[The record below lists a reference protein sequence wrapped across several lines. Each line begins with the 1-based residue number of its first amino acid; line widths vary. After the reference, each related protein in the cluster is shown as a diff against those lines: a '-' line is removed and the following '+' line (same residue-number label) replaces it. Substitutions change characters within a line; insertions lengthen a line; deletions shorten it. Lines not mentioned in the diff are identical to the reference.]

1 MPLEFT
7 IRVEPD
13 EHGVFDGRDM
23 ARQLIGNAYRLLVP
37 YVRACPACSD
47 NLFSAIANKTIEEIH
62 QADHEEGGKTR
73 LDGSIM
79 SNRTGDERA
88 AGEKAHFQAASTA
101 TAQLL
106 REATG
111 EEPHQ
116 HGEE

>member
-13 EHGVFDGRDM
+13 EHGVFDGREL

-37 YVRACPACSD
+37 YVKACPACSD
-47 NLFSAIANKTIEEIH
+47 TLFSAIANRTIEEIH
-62 QADHEEGGKTR
+62 QDAREKGGK
-73 LDGSIM
+73 LAGSIM
-79 SNRTGDERA
+79 SARTGEERT
-88 AGEKAHFQAASTA
+88 AGEKAHFEEA
-101 TAQLL
+101 TAATIQLL

-111 EEPHQ
+111 EEPHE

>member
-13 EHGVFDGRDM
+13 QHGVFDGREM

-47 NLFSAIANKTIEEIH
+47 NLFSAIANKTIEDIH
-62 QADHEEGGKTR
+62 QADREEGKG
-73 LDGSIM
+73 LAGSIM
-79 SNRTGDERA
+79 STRTGEERT
-88 AGEKAHFQAASTA
+88 AGEKAHLDAA
-101 TAQLL
+101 TAATMQLL

-111 EEPHQ
+111 EEPHK
-116 HGEE
+116 HEE